1 MQKTLNQILDCFFFF
16 HFILPSISFSKRYLI
31 FTVFNMWVNQVDC
44 KINTIFVH
52 LKFLEQYFDGNTVID
67 FITSGS
73 QSGGRVQDEGH
84 GMAN

>member
-1 MQKTLNQILDCFFFF
+1 
-16 HFILPSISFSKRYLI
+16 
-31 FTVFNMWVNQVDC
+31 MWVYQVDC